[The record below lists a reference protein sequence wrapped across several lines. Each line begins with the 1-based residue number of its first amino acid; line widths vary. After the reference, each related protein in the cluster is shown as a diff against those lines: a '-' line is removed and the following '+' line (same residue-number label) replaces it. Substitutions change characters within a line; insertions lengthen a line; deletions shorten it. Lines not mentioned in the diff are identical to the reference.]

1 MRYVTSGTPESAPA
15 TPPSSAAAA
24 NPWQPPSAPPPQ
36 PPASNQSSL
45 PLPAD
50 YPTAPTPGN
59 PTTDTAGLPQWP
71 WHLPAPPPPPPAG
84 RKAVRNRRGA
94 SRAVVTLLVLLALVT
109 GFAAGL
115 LAAPRL
121 TGPASSLPP
130 SAGGT
135 PVARAADSVAGIA
148 AQALESTVFIRAT
161 GTESASGSGMVLR
174 EDGYILTNSH
184 VIAGATGGGGEVR
197 VIFPDGTEEP
207 ADIVGHTSS
216 YDIAVLKVD
225 RDGLVPL
232 VLANSDDVVVG
243 DPVVAVGAPLGLEG
257 TVTSGIVS
265 ALNRPVEAGGG
276 GSSSF
281 INAIQTD
288 AAINPGNSGGPL
300 LNLAGEVVGINT
312 AIAQAGGRAT
322 GNIGLGF
329 AIPANQ
335 ARRTAEQLIATGQ
348 ATYPVIGV
356 ALDTGYRGE
365 GVRVLAAG
373 SDGMDPVTPGGPAD
387 EAGIEPGDVILSF
400 DGRPMTTAQELVVAV
415 RARAPGDEVV
425 LEVRRGSRVEEFQ
438 VVLGETA
445 AD

>member
-1 MRYVTSGTPESAPA
+1 
-15 TPPSSAAAA
+15 
-24 NPWQPPSAPPPQ
+24 
-36 PPASNQSSL
+36 
-45 PLPAD
+45 
-50 YPTAPTPGN
+50 
-59 PTTDTAGLPQWP
+59 
-71 WHLPAPPPPPPAG
+71 
-84 RKAVRNRRGA
+84 
-94 SRAVVTLLVLLALVT
+94 VVTLLVLLALVT

-243 DPVVAVGAPLGLEG
+243 DPPPP
-257 TVTSGIVS
+257 T
-265 ALNRPVEAGGG
+265 P
-276 GSSSF
+276 
-281 INAIQTD
+281 
-288 AAINPGNSGGPL
+288 
-300 LNLAGEVVGINT
+300 
-312 AIAQAGGRAT
+312 
-322 GNIGLGF
+322 
-329 AIPANQ
+329 
-335 ARRTAEQLIATGQ
+335 RRH
-348 ATYPVIGV
+348 
-356 ALDTGYRGE
+356 
-365 GVRVLAAG
+365 
-373 SDGMDPVTPGGPAD
+373 
-387 EAGIEPGDVILSF
+387 
-400 DGRPMTTAQELVVAV
+400 
-415 RARAPGDEVV
+415 
-425 LEVRRGSRVEEFQ
+425 
-438 VVLGETA
+438 
-445 AD
+445 